1 MATPEHRDEH
11 DEILGDEV
19 EALEDEGEDSPD
31 LEHDDLSEDE
41 PDEPPVQAAMDQEAE
56 VEEFIYEE
64 VGVDNDHR
72 VAQLRKL
79 KHQFG
84 DEMVLTNQTLT
95 MEDTGPAL
103 IVCPNCN
110 SEEVRGQKFCSKCNA
125 RLPQLPLVEQKY
137 NPGSIDGA
145 ARKYFDAI
153 NNFHSGESTL
163 EEFMEFLH
171 DGLDKVRAHVENLA
185 DLSSDGVMAEWL
197 PQASNLLSEATQL
210 WHDSVEG
217 MLERCDHAFVEYEEE
232 EAEYEE
238 LSEELSEEEL
248 AEREPPMLPED
259 RIRSLDFTNELNA
272 IFRANDQMLEYLRIV
287 DASLKSEATVGGM
300 QF

>member
-1 MATPEHRDEH
+1 MSKSEHQDEH
-11 DEILGDEV
+11 DETFEDEV
-19 EALEDEGEDSPD
+19 EEHGEENPSEPLELDEDIHADEAEEQPA
-31 LEHDDLSEDE
+31 DDA
-41 PDEPPVQAAMDQEAE
+41 PVAAEEAEAE

-64 VGVDNDHR
+64 VGVDADHR

-79 KHQFG
+79 KYQFG
-84 DEMVLTNQTLT
+84 DEMVLTNQSLS
-95 MEDTGPAL
+95 MEDSGPAL

-110 SEEVRGQKFCSKCNA
+110 SEEVRGQKFCTKCNA

-145 ARKYFDAI
+145 ARKYVDSI
-153 NNFHSGESTL
+153 NKFHSGDSTL

-185 DLSSDGVMAEWL
+185 ELSSDGVMSEWL
-197 PQASNLLSEATQL
+197 PQASILLSEATQL

-217 MLERCDHAFVEYEEE
+217 MLERCDQAFADFEDE

-238 LSEELSEEEL
+238 FSEEEL

-259 RIRSLDFTNELNA
+259 RIRSLDFTTELES

-287 DASLKSEATVGGM
+287 DSRKSEATAGGM